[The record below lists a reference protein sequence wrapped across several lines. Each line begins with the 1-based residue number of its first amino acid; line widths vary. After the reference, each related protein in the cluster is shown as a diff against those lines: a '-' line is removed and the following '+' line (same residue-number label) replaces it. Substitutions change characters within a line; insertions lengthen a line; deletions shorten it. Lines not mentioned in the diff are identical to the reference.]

1 MARFDV
7 YRSRVSNG
15 FLLDCQ
21 ADILAVLN
29 TRLVVPLLP
38 EGTIP
43 QFDRRLNPVMEIADE
58 RYVMVTQAAVAVPT
72 AQLGDRAGSLASEN
86 FTITAA
92 LDMLLTGY

>member
-1 MARFDV
+1 VARFDI
-7 YRSRVSNG
+7 YRSRASTG
-15 FLLDCQ
+15 YLLDCQ
-21 ADILAVLN
+21 ADVLAVLN

-43 QFDRRLNPVMEIADE
+43 QFDRRLNPSMVVDGK
-58 RYVMVTQAAVAVPT
+58 RFVMVTQAAVAVPVS
-72 AQLGDRAGSLASEN
+72 QLGKLAGSLAEED

>member
-7 YRSRVSNG
+7 YRSRLSDG
-15 FLLDCQ
+15 YLLDCQ
-21 ADILAVLN
+21 ADVLAVLN

-38 EGTIP
+38 EGQIP
-43 QFDRRLNPVMEIADE
+43 QFDRRLNPVMTIDGA
-58 RYVMVTQAAVAVPT
+58 RFVMVTQAAVAVPV
-72 AQLGDRAGSLASEN
+72 AQLGPLAGSLEQED

>member
-1 MARFDV
+1 MARFDI
-7 YRSRVSNG
+7 YRSRISDG

-21 ADILAVLN
+21 ADVLAALN

-38 EGTIP
+38 EGRIP
-43 QFDRRLNPVMEIADE
+43 QFDRRLNPIVMIEGKSFAMI
-58 RYVMVTQAAVAVPT
+58 TQAAVSVPIS
-72 AQLGDRAGSLASEN
+72 QLGEPAGSLADHG

>member
-7 YRSRVSNG
+7 YQSRVSNG
-15 FLLDCQ
+15 YLLDCQ
-21 ADILAVLN
+21 ADILAALN

-38 EGTIP
+38 EGAIP
-43 QFDRRLNPVMEIADE
+43 QFDRRLNPVMTIEGK
-58 RYVMVTQAAVAVPT
+58 RFVMVTQAAVAVPM
-72 AQLGDRAGSLASEN
+72 AQLGALAGSLAQED